1 MASTML
7 YISRNCLINWAN
19 EGISVLSAKN
29 IISVQMALPNTNATI
44 VPNTKRHLVDI
55 AVMIDATYRLA
66 YPLAKR
72 LEGTA
77 NGNICCGVNN

>member
-7 YISRNCLINWAN
+7 YISRNCLINWAS

-29 IISVQMALPNTNATI
+29 IINVHMALPNTNATI

-55 AVMIDATYRLA
+55 ALMIDANYRLA

-72 LEGTA
+72 LEGIA
-77 NGNICCGVNN
+77 NGNICYEGNN